1 MAETPVARQLKASPL
16 GLVAHAQVGIQR
28 TVAGNAAV
36 GLLPLP
42 LIYKAHALG
51 KQGTCTRRYVETPLD
66 AFLVAQVGAAAP
78 VAVNVYR
85 ITFPASRHGVVSHR
99 PYHAVQC
106 VCPVQIAAQTYFRV
120 PRFQPYALVEGRLQA
135 GISTGDVQRVA
146 VVGQGKQVA
155 QGRLPGVPLIGQL
168 HPRLFPAPCHC
179 KIGAVIAGL
188 PDGVCLQHPRL
199 LVEALP
205 FGGNGHP
212 GTDVPLLVGIV
223 QCKTHRMG
231 DAAACASVAQAVRI
245 AGFVIVGKIPCR
257 TVTVVFPKERGQVIR
272 VAVAVLAVGL
282 ELVGQLHLQ
291 PLAQRLRERQ
301 SCRKAAVAHR
311 AVLVLVAVEYGVAAH
326 VTLQLVIG
334 GG

>member
-1 MAETPVARQLKASPL
+1 MRVCFRQPGRGKAAGEILLLAEDVRPVERQLRFFLFEETPRQAHIPHL
-16 GLVAHAQVGIQR
+16 LVVRAFADIRPIAEGIGGIAPQ
-28 TVAGNAAV
+28 
-36 GLLPLP
+36 
-42 LIYKAHALG
+42 
-51 KQGTCTRRYVETPLD
+51 LD
-66 AFLVAQVGAAAP
+66 A
-78 VAVNVYR
+78 
-85 ITFPASRHGVVSHR
+85 TRHGVVGDCTCYIVDCIR
-99 PYHAVQC
+99 
-106 VCPVQIAAQTYFRV
+106 PVQIAAQTYFRV
-120 PRFQPYALVEGRLQA
+120 PRFQPYVLVEGRLQA
-135 GISTGDVQRVA
+135 GISTGNVQRVA
-146 VVGQGKQVA
+146 VVGQCEQVA
-155 QGRLPGVPLIGQL
+155 QRRLPCLAPVGQL

-188 PDGVCLQHPRL
+188 PDGVCLQHPRR
-199 LVEALP
+199 LVKALP
-205 FGGNGHP
+205 FGGNEYP

-231 DAAACASVAQAVRI
+231 NAAACASVAQAVRI
-245 AGFVIVGKIPCR
+245 AGFVIVGKVSCR
-257 TVTVVFPKERGQVIR
+257 AVTVVFPKERGQVIR